1 MLDIHQLHQQFC
13 DERLDFKE
21 NSPKTIYWYKAA
33 FRRLLA
39 FKTIQTVSELNK
51 PLVKAWIHW
60 GKEEHNWSPKTRREY
75 LKAISLF
82 LDWCVSEEYTECNP
96 IKKMDRPKLPKRI
109 PKHLP
114 LDKAYELL
122 DWTIHLKYPYQ
133 FEKKRAIAIIA
144 AFMFTGVRK
153 EELRSIKMDDMDLG
167 NRLLTVIEGK
177 GKKDRKIPLTDKFI
191 PILND
196 YLKDR
201 KRMKKECPYFF
212 TAMRQDSQMGDKVIY
227 RLVEKLRSKSGIYFT
242 PHMLRHTFAVLMLES
257 ECGLYE
263 LSEMMGHADISTTTI
278 YLTATIDHL
287 RREITKH
294 PLNDYPRFNQ

>member
-1 MLDIHQLHQQFC
+1 MLDIHTLHQQFC
-13 DERLDFKE
+13 QERLDFKG

-39 FKTIQTVSELNK
+39 YKPIETVSELTR
-51 PLVKAWIHW
+51 PLVKQWIHW
-60 GKEEHNWSPKTRREY
+60 GKAEHDWSAKTRREY
-75 LKAISLF
+75 MKAISLF
-82 LDWCVSEEYTECNP
+82 LDWCVVEEYVQDNP
-96 IKKMDRPKLPKRI
+96 IKLMDRPSLPKRI

-114 LDKAYELL
+114 LDTAFELL

-144 AFMFTGVRK
+144 TFMFTGVRK
-153 EELRSIKMDDMDLG
+153 EELRSIKTDDMDIG

-191 PILND
+191 PIIKD

-201 KRMKKECPYFF
+201 KRLKKECPYFF

-227 RLVEKLRSKSGIYFT
+227 RLVEKLRTKSGIYFT

-257 ECGLYE
+257 GCGLYE
-263 LSEMMGHADISTTTI
+263 LSKMMGHANISTTTI
-278 YLTATIDHL
+278 YLMATTDHL
-287 RREITKH
+287 RREIAKH
-294 PLNDYPRFNQ
+294 PMNNYPRFKR